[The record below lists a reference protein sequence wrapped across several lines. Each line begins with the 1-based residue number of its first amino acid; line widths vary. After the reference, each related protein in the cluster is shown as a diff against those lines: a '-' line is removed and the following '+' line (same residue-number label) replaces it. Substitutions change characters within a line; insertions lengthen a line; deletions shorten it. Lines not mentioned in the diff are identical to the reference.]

1 MAHHLAKDQHGS
13 SAAPGPRTAPHTR
26 TTAHVRRTL
35 VLGLTVLALGTPP
48 WPSQAAD
55 AQLAPRAVP
64 GAGVID
70 DWSRTAVDVV
80 QTDAKRP
87 GAEQFLWYGFVDA
100 AVYNAVV
107 GIEGRYAEYKWD
119 VRGPRHASSEA
130 AAAAAAHRILL
141 TYFPASQ
148 ARVDA
153 AYTASLA
160 KIPDGKAE
168 EDGVAFGEKAAAH
181 IVRLREG
188 DGRGAPVTFDKP
200 PAPGV
205 WRPTLPAN
213 APMVDPWLAKV
224 RPMVLDSSDQLR
236 PGPPPALTSTTYTK
250 DFAEVKAM
258 GARTG
263 SGRTD
268 AQTETGRFFG
278 DVLPVQFQAAYRG
291 YVERHGLDIVD
302 AARLFAAT
310 GTATADASITAWNAK
325 LTYGQWRPITAV
337 RLADTDGNPATSPD
351 PDWLPLLDTP
361 AYPDYTSGHC
371 TNDGAT
377 MKVLSR
383 LTGGDIDFRISSA
396 VTGTTRTYTSA
407 ADYNRDVID
416 ARVWAG
422 IHFRTSDV
430 VANRV
435 GTRIGAWTLDH
446 YFRPLK

>member
-1 MAHHLAKDQHGS
+1 MEARPRTRPRTRTRTLAVS
-13 SAAPGPRTAPHTR
+13 LTALALAALPWAPEAATAAPRP
-26 TTAHVRRTL
+26 
-35 VLGLTVLALGTPP
+35 
-48 WPSQAAD
+48 
-55 AQLAPRAVP
+55 VP
-64 GAGVID
+64 GAGVVS
-70 DWSRTAVDVV
+70 DWNRTAVDVV
-80 QTDAKRP
+80 FGDAKRP
-87 GAEQFLWYGFVDA
+87 TAEPFLWYGFVQA

-119 VRGPRHASSEA
+119 VRGPRNASSEA

-148 ARVDA
+148 KRIEA

-168 EDGVAFGEKAAAH
+168 RDGVAFGEKAAAH

-205 WRPTLPAN
+205 WRPTLPAD

-224 RPMVLDSSDQLR
+224 RPMVLNSSDQLR
-236 PGPPPALTSTTYTK
+236 PGPPPALTSKTYTK

-291 YVERHGLDIVD
+291 YVERHGLDIVE

-310 GTATADASITAWNAK
+310 GTATADASITAWNTK

-361 AYPDYTSGHC
+361 AYPDYMSGHC

-407 ADYNRDVID
+407 ADYNRDVIN

-422 IHFRTSDV
+422 IHFRTSDI
-430 VANRV
+430 VANDV

-446 YFRPLK
+446 YFKPLH